1 MIVTSQQ
8 SPDCETFSG
17 FDVLYDLIK
26 NEVAGLRDKNLDFTS
41 DNWEWSHWSIRMQLS
56 HMASLIPRW
65 IIVRLGH
72 ILYPDNDHGYTEINP
87 IASSNYDR
95 RLDDEKYWEIQEIMP
110 ALEKAINLVI
120 DVLNKTSIE
129 ILQSNKVKR
138 DPSPQWELMSKAHY
152 RGVTAVGNPAEG
164 TMTIEATIRHIYFE
178 QTTHLFNIQRLKKA
192 QGLSLISE
200 VPKVGYWV
208 LPGWDISQP

>member
-1 MIVTSQQ
+1 MTSQQ

-26 NEVAGLRDKNLDFTS
+26 NEVAGLRDRELDFTS

-72 ILYPDNDHGYTEINP
+72 ILYPDNDHGYTEINS

-129 ILQSNKVKR
+129 ILQNNKVKR

>member
-26 NEVAGLRDKNLDFTS
+26 NEVAGLRDRELDFTS

-72 ILYPDNDHGYTEINP
+72 ILYPDNDHGYTEINS

-129 ILQSNKVKR
+129 ILQNNKVKR